1 MATPIPSNRA
11 RFTLGELA
19 AATGGRLHG
28 AAPETGVAGVSTD
41 SRTVAEGGLFVA
53 LWVPP
58 GGPLPVERDGHDFV
72 AAARE
77 RGAFPLVLAGRGVDG
92 PRLEVADTLRALGD
106 LARHFVA
113 RETAGHPVPV
123 LAIGGAAGKTT
134 TKTLAGAAVS
144 ALFGPTLV
152 TPGSLNNLLGVP
164 LTLLTLAPEHQAMVI
179 ECGTSTRGEIPRLG
193 EIVSPEV
200 ALVLNVDLE
209 HSEGLGDLASIADE
223 EAALFAA
230 ARRAALTST
239 EEPELLARLAR
250 TDGPEGILFGPGPR
264 ADVRI
269 ARRETAADGTSRVTL
284 EVGTRF
290 LARSTERRME
300 VATPLLGP
308 AAAGNLAAAV
318 AGAAALRDRPL
329 DQEELVAVA
338 RALAAVP
345 AVPGRLAPRELGGVL
360 LLDDTYNANPRSVR
374 AALAAAC
381 EAAAARGGRLVVA
394 LGDMLELGA
403 ESERAHREIVREVG
417 ATGAAL
423 VVAVGPET
431 TAAARAVH
439 LAADTL
445 LAEDAAEIS
454 GAFAGAVRA
463 GDVVLVKGS
472 RGMRMERL
480 VAALERDRGGAA

>member
-1 MATPIPSNRA
+1 
-11 RFTLGELA
+11 
-19 AATGGRLHG
+19 
-28 AAPETGVAGVSTD
+28 
-41 SRTVAEGGLFVA
+41 
-53 LWVPP
+53 
-58 GGPLPVERDGHDFV
+58 
-72 AAARE
+72 
-77 RGAFPLVLAGRGVDG
+77 
-92 PRLEVADTLRALGD
+92 
-106 LARHFVA
+106 
-113 RETAGHPVPV
+113 
-123 LAIGGAAGKTT
+123 
-134 TKTLAGAAVS
+134 
-144 ALFGPTLV
+144 
-152 TPGSLNNLLGVP
+152 
-164 LTLLTLAPEHQAMVI
+164 
-179 ECGTSTRGEIPRLG
+179 
-193 EIVSPEV
+193 
-200 ALVLNVDLE
+200 
-209 HSEGLGDLASIADE
+209 
-223 EAALFAA
+223 
-230 ARRAALTST
+230 
-239 EEPELLARLAR
+239 
-250 TDGPEGILFGPGPR
+250 
-264 ADVRI
+264 
-269 ARRETAADGTSRVTL
+269 
-284 EVGTRF
+284 
-290 LARSTERRME
+290 
-300 VATPLLGP
+300 
-308 AAAGNLAAAV
+308 
-318 AGAAALRDRPL
+318 
-329 DQEELVAVA
+329 VAVA